1 MYVIGLIA
9 GLIGLWIGTELTLRG
24 AVAIANRFGLS
35 EFIVGVAVL
44 SIGSDLPELTIAIQG
59 AISNLQDRQV
69 SDVIVGSALGSALC
83 QLGFVLGLSGL
94 LGYLTLPKQAV
105 YRHGSILL
113 GSVVLLGLFGL
124 DGVISRAEGAALV
137 TVYAIYFVFLLTET
151 RNAKPAETDST
162 LSIARTCLYLI
173 AGLGVVIASAALT
186 VSSAS
191 QAARALNI
199 EEAFIAVV
207 IIGLGTSLPE
217 LSISL
222 GAILK
227 RHGRMSVGNIIGSN
241 IFDTLMPVGVAGLI
255 SGLQLNRTMLTVEIP
270 FLFFLSALVLVFLVK
285 KKGIQKP
292 EAISMIGLYFG
303 FVLLKL

>member
-1 MYVIGLIA
+1 MHVIGLIA

-94 LGYLTLPKQAV
+94 LGYLTLPKQTV

-124 DGVISRAEGAALV
+124 DGTISRAEGAALV

-151 RNAKPAETDST
+151 RNAKPAEPDST
-162 LSIARTCLYLI
+162 LSIARSCLYLI
-173 AGLGVVIASAALT
+173 AGLGVVIASATLT

-292 EAISMIGLYFG
+292 EAISMIGLYLG

>member
-35 EFIVGVAVL
+35 EFIVGVAIL

-83 QLGFVLGLSGL
+83 QLGFVLGLSAL

-137 TVYAIYFVFLLTET
+137 TVYAIYFLFLLTET

-173 AGLGVVIASAALT
+173 AGLGVVIASATLT

-292 EAISMIGLYFG
+292 EAISMIGLYLG

>member
-35 EFIVGVAVL
+35 EFIVGVAIL

-83 QLGFVLGLSGL
+83 QLGFVLGLSAL

-124 DGVISRAEGAALV
+124 DGNISRAEGAALV
-137 TVYAIYFVFLLTET
+137 TVYAIYFVFLITET

-162 LSIARTCLYLI
+162 LSIARPCLYLI

-186 VSSAS
+186 VSSAR

-199 EEAFIAVV
+199 EETFIAVV

-292 EAISMIGLYFG
+292 EAISMIGLYLG